1 MIMRIA
7 SIDIGTNT
15 VRLMVAD
22 WEEDKPLSSLR
33 REALITRLGEDVNQ
47 HNQLKMEAID
57 RTMKALSNF
66 KEILEFEAAQEV
78 IAAATSAVRDAHN
91 SRVFL
96 DQAERILGTKVQVLS
111 GEKEAQLAYLGAT
124 HDLSAV
130 HTKLPAAPLVLVLD
144 IGGGSTELIA
154 GRPPEVFY
162 RRSLNIG
169 SVRLKEMFLISDP
182 PTTDEVT
189 KTRDYIDEVCHPTI
203 SEIENFAWWQGR
215 KDVVLIGVAGTITTI
230 AAVKQELAKY
240 DWRKIHNFAL
250 DQDDVDTVL
259 AKFLSKPLA
268 ERKKIAGLEP
278 RRADVIIAGTL
289 IVQSVMESLSFDE
302 IIVSESDILDG
313 LILSFPHFNT
323 VF

>member
-1 MIMRIA
+1 M
-7 SIDIGTNT
+7 
-15 VRLMVAD
+15 
-22 WEEDKPLSSLR
+22 
-33 REALITRLGEDVNQ
+33 
-47 HNQLKMEAID
+47 
-57 RTMKALSNF
+57 
-66 KEILEFEAAQEV
+66 
-78 IAAATSAVRDAHN
+78 
-91 SRVFL
+91 
-96 DQAERILGTKVQVLS
+96 
-111 GEKEAQLAYLGAT
+111 
-124 HDLSAV
+124 
-130 HTKLPAAPLVLVLD
+130 
-144 IGGGSTELIA
+144 
-154 GRPPEVFY
+154 
-162 RRSLNIG
+162 
-169 SVRLKEMFLISDP
+169 
-182 PTTDEVT
+182 
-189 KTRDYIDEVCHPTI
+189 
-203 SEIENFAWWQGR
+203 
-215 KDVVLIGVAGTITTI
+215 AGTITTI